1 MNNHDGYK
9 RRKITRRQHEGILRG
24 AFMGLLALTV
34 LAVVVFGVMLVSRT
48 AGSGTPEVTT
58 DAPIT
63 AAPSTDAATDAPATD
78 APQTDVATEP
88 VTDAPATQPPAT
100 QPPVTEAPAPAEPQD
115 KRVSFLACGDNI
127 VHDAVRE
134 DAQKRANA
142 ENPGFNFYDM
152 YAGVKDEIAAADISF
167 INMEGCVG
175 GASLGYLGYPNF
187 NAPNQIGEAFVK
199 LGFDV
204 VNLLNNHT
212 LDYDEVGYKNTIN
225 YFNTLPVLTIGGYT
239 KSDYDNLRI
248 IDKNGVKIAFLSY
261 TNIMNYDSTTWLP
274 RELPANSEYF
284 ISLAKDADIKRQ
296 ITAAKAEADFVVV
309 SMHWGAEDSF
319 YPDGEQKRLA
329 QLCADMGA
337 DVVVGHHSHTV
348 QPAKWLTGKDG
359 NKTFVAYSLGNFI
372 STMHYSQNMA
382 GVMLSLDFVIEKDGT
397 KYVDAPTL
405 IPTVCHYSLQRDAL
419 QIYRMSEYSEA
430 LAATHGSTLQNSF
443 SYAILKKYITDNI
456 DAQFIEW

>member
-1 MNNHDGYK
+1 MNGKHDGYR
-9 RRKITRRQHEGILRG
+9 RRKITRKHHDGVLRG
-24 AFMGLLALTV
+24 AFMGLLAFTV
-34 LAVVVFGVMLVSRT
+34 LAVVVFGVMLISRT
-48 AGSGTPEVTT
+48 AGSGTPAVTTEPIT
-58 DAPIT
+58 DAPNT
-63 AAPSTDAATDAPATD
+63 APMTDAPDTGTPSTDEPSTNAPSTEP
-78 APQTDVATEP
+78 PATEP
-88 VTDAPATQPPAT
+88 PQTE
-100 QPPVTEAPAPAEPQD
+100 PPVTDPPAPPVPQD

-142 ENPGFNFYDM
+142 DNPGFNFYDM

-187 NAPNQIGEAFVK
+187 NAPNQIGEAFIK

-212 LDYDEVGYKNTIN
+212 LDYGEKGYKNTIEF
-225 YFNTLPVLTIGGYT
+225 FNTLPVLTLGGYT
-239 KSDYDNLRI
+239 KSDFDNLRV

-261 TNIMNYDSTTWLP
+261 TTMVNFRNFGEQLP
-274 RELPANSEYF
+274 GSEYY
-284 ISLAKDADIKRQ
+284 IAYAEDADIKRQ
-296 ITAAKAEADFVVV
+296 IAAARASADFVVV
-309 SMHWGAEDSF
+309 SMHWGDEDSF
-319 YPDGEQKRLA
+319 YPNGEQTRLA

-348 QPAKWLTGKDG
+348 QPAKWLTGKNG

-382 GVMLSLDFVIEKDGT
+382 GVMLSLDFVVEKDGT

-419 QIYRMSEYSEA
+419 QIYRMSDYSEE
-430 LAATHGSTLQNSF
+430 LAKKHGSTLQNSF

-456 DAQFIEW
+456 NAQFIEW